1 MRTTM
6 TTRIRNAALLG
17 IAGIGTA
24 GAIAL
29 GPASGAQAT
38 EIPINPAAGGDTVAA
53 QSVPGTVPADKQL
66 DVNGALQPNG
76 YYCGPA
82 ASRIALSAHG
92 TPPSFDALAQDLG
105 TTRAGT
111 QSIDDITR
119 VLNEHRGGG
128 YTSVKF
134 DAPTVTAE
142 QTAALRTD
150 VTTAISQGDP
160 VVANI
165 VGQVYDTDG
174 DKHRY
179 AGGHYVTITGYSD
192 DGQTVT
198 ITDPA
203 DRDGD
208 NVYQLSIDDMAGWMA
223 TRGYSH

>member
-1 MRTTM
+1 M
-6 TTRIRNAALLG
+6 TATLRNSVKVRNSVLLG
-17 IAGIGTA
+17 IAGIGAA

-29 GPASGAQAT
+29 GPAQAQAAD
-38 EIPINPAAGGDTVAA
+38 IPVNPAGDTNPASA
-53 QSVPGTVPADKQL
+53 PATAPGDKQL
-66 DVNGALQPNG
+66 DVVGALQPNG

-92 TPPSFDALAQDLG
+92 TPPSFDELATDMG

-119 VLNEHRGGG
+119 VLNQRDNG

-134 DAPTVTAE
+134 DSPTVSPE
-142 QTAALRTD
+142 QTATLRTD
-150 VTTAISQGDP
+150 VINAINDNDP

-165 VGQVYDTDG
+165 VGQVSDTHG
-174 DKHRY
+174 ETHRY
-179 AGGHYVTITGYSD
+179 AGGHYLTITGYTD
-192 DGQTVT
+192 DGNTVT

-203 DRDGD
+203 DRKGD
-208 NVYQLSIDDMAGWMA
+208 NTYQLSIDDMAGWMA